1 MMKNVDSICRYPGS
15 GKVQGLP
22 RPCHRET
29 SKGGCPIQHCS
40 QKNLYLAGGLEHDF
54 YFSIYWEFHHPNSRT
69 HIFQRGRY
77 TTNQIWLIYWIWATC
92 YLDRSLFL
100 PSITSSDEAFRK
112 RLTVSGESDEK
123 FPITSAMTEKKKN
136 LAKEAA
142 VSCNCRGWMRTM
154 LG

>member
-1 MMKNVDSICRYPGS
+1 MTQPVASDPIHMRKVAMSDYIYIYTNIYIYIYINANIDQRRTNGLILRIQLGYALCHGRNMMKNVDSICRYPGS

-77 TTNQIWLIYWIWATC
+77 TTNQIWLIYWI
-92 YLDRSLFL
+92 
-100 PSITSSDEAFRK
+100 
-112 RLTVSGESDEK
+112 
-123 FPITSAMTEKKKN
+123 
-136 LAKEAA
+136 
-142 VSCNCRGWMRTM
+142 
-154 LG
+154 